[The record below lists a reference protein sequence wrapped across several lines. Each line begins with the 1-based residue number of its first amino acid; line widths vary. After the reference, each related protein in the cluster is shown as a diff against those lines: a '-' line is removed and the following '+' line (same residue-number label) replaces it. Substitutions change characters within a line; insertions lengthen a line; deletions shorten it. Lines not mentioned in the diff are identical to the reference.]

1 MGGKLCAGRTQSQPL
16 AQGPVCRGHR
26 DPRGEASVIN
36 AAADRHHL
44 LDLDHLRT
52 DRACAGGRAAFAVA
66 VVSRLIVL
74 VRTKK
79 TVWVGDAVA
88 SLSWFGSFWV
98 SGRNRSIRAYY
109 QPMRMI
115 VRVIV

>member
-36 AAADRHHL
+36 AAADRRHL

-66 VVSRLIVL
+66 MVARRET
-74 VRTKK
+74 RT
-79 TVWVGDAVA
+79 TSADLSGAVA
-88 SLSWFGSFWV
+88 LV
-98 SGRNRSIRAYY
+98 EPGRTHQLGTRNSPSADAPSRPTWR
-109 QPMRMI
+109 
-115 VRVIV
+115 